1 MHYVKLK
8 RAKDD
13 TCNICRRQAPLSW
26 DHVPAKGGIQL
37 SAVQIRSVF
46 SVLTGESQK
55 FKSSYSQNGLKYRTI
70 CKSCNET
77 IGHKYDVTLN
87 EFALSVGNYLST
99 SLSLPP
105 IIHHPTRPTALV
117 RSVLAHILAAKVTN
131 DGAYFD
137 RDIAPTILDENIPIP
152 QDLHVFYWLFPFEA
166 TVLIRD
172 FVISYVALGSKEVIS
187 CQLLKYFPVAYLI
200 TNASRFQDLDELT
213 TYRNAPITEEIS
225 IPIRLSPVRP
235 SVWPEGQDNGKI
247 MLGGQA
253 MLDSPFVLP
262 KS

>member
-1 MHYVKLK
+1 M
-8 RAKDD
+8 
-13 TCNICRRQAPLSW
+13 LS
-26 DHVPAKGGIQL
+26 
-37 SAVQIRSVF
+37 
-46 SVLTGESQK
+46 GETHH
-55 FKSSYSQNGLKYRTI
+55 FKSTYSQNGLKYRTI

-77 IGHKYDVTLN
+77 IGHKYDVALN
-87 EFALSVGNYLST
+87 EFTLSVGKYLST

-105 IIHHPTRPTALV
+105 IIHHPTRPAALI

-137 RDIAPTILDENIPIP
+137 RDIAPTILDESTPIP
-152 QDLHVFYWLFPFEA
+152 QDVHMFYWLFPFEE

-172 FVISYVALGSKEVIS
+172 FAISYVALGSKEVFS

-200 TNASRFQDLDELT
+200 TNASRFHDLDELT
-213 TYRNAPITEEIS
+213 AYRNASITEKIS

-235 SVWPEGQDNGKI
+235 SVWPERHDDGKI

-253 MLDSPFVLP
+253 MLDSPFVSP